1 MPTEETI
8 EELVDRAIDEVLSR
22 EEKPDEDIKKR
33 KPKPFRYLTGEE
45 AQAELANQTTQISVM
60 KEESCTKIDGDKFG
74 PYLKGEIVEVPHHIA
89 VFLLCKEVAKTV

>member
-60 KEESCTKIDGDKFG
+60 KEESCTKIVGDKFCILG
-74 PYLKGEIVEVPHHIA
+74 LGDIETIENVIKKHEA
-89 VFLLCKEVAKTV
+89 SKQFKEK